1 MGLPY
6 TQVFPPCQENKSGC
20 PSLLFEENKPFLK
33 SSISPMSVLSGKTL
47 KLLEGAEARLSGMRG
62 LVGLDGFVDQIIR
75 VVDKIQADG
84 SVTYIADMPALARR
98 IHAAAGKSVKFD
110 LSVQQTKLG
119 GNGPIMANALAQY
132 SLPITCLGNLSHN
145 QELHPVFKPMESRC
159 QVISMGETCY
169 TDALEFNDGK
179 IMLSRQEDTR
189 EITWDALKR
198 AVGSRGLV
206 QLFEQARFVAL
217 NNWTALPHM
226 TAIWRRLQTEVCPRL
241 SRMNRML
248 FIDLADPEFRLAKH
262 VHGALKQISRFAR
275 WFDTTLGLNQ
285 KEAGEIG
292 EVLGCKACPERS
304 RRIGVDDRTFA
315 RTSAEMIRSKL
326 KIQGVVVHATAFAA
340 AASKTGSAF
349 VEGPFVAQPL
359 ISTGAGDHFNAGYA
373 LAGILGGDLEQRLQL
388 GVATSGYYVR
398 TAKSPSL
405 PDIRRFLKK
414 IDQ

>member
-1 MGLPY
+1 
-6 TQVFPPCQENKSGC
+6 
-20 PSLLFEENKPFLK
+20 
-33 SSISPMSVLSGKTL
+33 MSVLTRKTL
-47 KLLEGAEARLSGMRG
+47 KLLEGAEARLSDMRG

-98 IHAAAGKSVKFD
+98 IHAAAGKSVKFE

-119 GNGPIMANALAQY
+119 GNGPIMANALAQF
-132 SLPITCLGNLSHN
+132 SLPITCLGNLSYN

-159 QVISMGETCY
+159 QIISMGETCY
-169 TDALEFNDGK
+169 TNALEFNDGK

-198 AVGSRGLV
+198 AVGSRSLV
-206 QLFEQARFVAL
+206 QLFEQARLVAL
-217 NNWTALPHM
+217 NNWTALPYM

-262 VHGALKQISRFAR
+262 IHGALKEISRFAR

-292 EVLGCKACPERS
+292 GVLGCKVR
-304 RRIGVDDRTFA
+304 GKDRKFA

-326 KIQGVVVHATAFAA
+326 KIQGVIVHATAFAA
-340 AASKTGSAF
+340 AASKTGSAL

-359 ISTGAGDHFNAGYA
+359 ISTGAGDHFNAGFA

-414 IDQ
+414 I